1 MNQSVKPQSNDDLD
15 DDSDNESDNEDDNMA
30 TSDDGWKTIS
40 RKKKTGKKR

>member
-15 DDSDNESDNEDDNMA
+15 DDSDNEDDNMA

>member
-40 RKKKTGKKR
+40 RKKTGKKR